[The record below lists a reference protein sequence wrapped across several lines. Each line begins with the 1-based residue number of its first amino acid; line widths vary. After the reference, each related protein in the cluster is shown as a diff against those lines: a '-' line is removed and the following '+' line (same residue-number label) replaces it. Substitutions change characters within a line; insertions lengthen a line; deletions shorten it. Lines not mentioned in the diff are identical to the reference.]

1 MFGPHEEVGFPGN
14 LAAGR
19 SASAGFNSASVLD
32 GSTLAATV
40 ARMLPPE
47 APFGQDY
54 VLKKSLLFASL
65 ISQVPNSF
73 FCPPVSCCGV
83 LGLRRPLSCAVHCH
97 TLPPIPV

>member
-1 MFGPHEEVGFPGN
+1 MCGSVDMFGPHEEIGYPGG

-19 SASAGFNSASVLD
+19 TASAGFNSASVLD

-40 ARMLPPE
+40 AKILPPE

-65 ISQVPNSF
+65 ISQVPNLF
-73 FCPPVSCCGV
+73 TK
-83 LGLRRPLSCAVHCH
+83 
-97 TLPPIPV
+97 TLPSGQCRGMRTCLMCTANAMCD